1 MTATETIA
9 KLKARGLIEGSVRE
23 REMFLALAMDV
34 YESKTAAG
42 TMADVSDFAQWL
54 IELERAIKAM
64 DVKKPETCTLT
75 AGRDPE

>member
-9 KLKARGLIEGSVRE
+9 KLKARGLIEGSARE

-42 TMADVSDFAQWL
+42 TMTDVSDFAAWL
-54 IELERAIKAM
+54 IELERAIKALAAKEG
-64 DVKKPETCTLT
+64 DCKAEV
-75 AGRDPE
+75 RV